1 MTAWAERLASR
12 SPIVQRSR
20 DRSLQQARVL
30 IDAARRLI
38 AENGE
43 SFTTQEL
50 VKEAG
55 VALQTFY
62 RYFSGKD
69 ELLLAVIEDMI
80 AEACEAFTIQARGIT
95 DPLERLQCYVSAVIS
110 DLPDTTI
117 SGGAMQ
123 RFVASQH
130 WRLAALFPHEVELAT
145 RRFTD
150 LVAVE
155 IGAAT
160 EQGSLASKDV
170 ERDAWLLTQLVMSV
184 FHHRSFAPA
193 DDPALGH
200 DLWRF
205 CLHGLGADS
214 GH

>member
-1 MTAWAERLASR
+1 MTAWAERLANR

-20 DRSLQQARVL
+20 DRSVQQARVL

-38 AENGE
+38 AEQGE

-80 AEACEAFTIQARGIT
+80 AEACEAFAAQAEGIT
-95 DPLERLQCYVSAVIS
+95 DPLERLRCYVAAVVS
-110 DLPDTTI
+110 DLRDITT
-117 SGGAMQ
+117 SGGPMQ

-130 WRLAALFPHEVELAT
+130 WRLAALFPDEVELAT
-145 RRFTD
+145 KKFTD

-155 IGAAT
+155 IAAAT

-170 ERDAWLLTQLVMSV
+170 DRDAWLLTQLVMSV
-184 FHHRSFAPA
+184 FHHRSFAPTE
-193 DDPALGH
+193 DPDLGD

-205 CLHGLGADS
+205 CLHGLGATGS
-214 GH
+214 

>member
-1 MTAWAERLASR
+1 MTAWAERLAER

-20 DRSLQQARVL
+20 DRSVQQARVL

-38 AENGE
+38 VEQGE

-80 AEACEAFTIQARGIT
+80 AEACGAFTERAAGIT
-95 DPLERLQCYVSAVIS
+95 DPLERLHSHLDSVMSGLREV
-110 DLPDTTI
+110 TT
-117 SGGAMQ
+117 SGGPMQ

-130 WRLAALFPHEVELAT
+130 WRLSALFPDEIGLAT
-145 RRFTD
+145 RNFTD
-150 LVAVE
+150 LIAVE
-155 IGAAT
+155 IAAANA
-160 EQGSLASKDV
+160 EGSLRSRDV
-170 ERDAWLLTQLVMSV
+170 DRDAWLVTQLVMSV
-184 FHHRSFAPA
+184 FHHHSFAPA
-193 DDPALGH
+193 EDPTLPD

-205 CLHGLGADS
+205 CLQGLGATID
-214 GH
+214 